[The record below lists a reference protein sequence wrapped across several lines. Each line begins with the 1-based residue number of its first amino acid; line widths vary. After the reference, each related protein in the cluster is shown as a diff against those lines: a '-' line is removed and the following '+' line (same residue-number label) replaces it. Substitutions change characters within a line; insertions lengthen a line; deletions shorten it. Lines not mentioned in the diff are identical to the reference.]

1 MRRMVFKLYNMSKN
15 LKFNNFKT
23 KKNVITRFLI
33 VVSIFFF
40 QHVFA
45 DGTKQVSPGNN
56 NGTVSTNGTA
66 YLVNPDGA
74 SGSSGSYPGSATNTK
89 MRVTIS
95 NFNTEKILSG
105 FMPRTLS
112 TTNTTFVTDA
122 FIRITG
128 PSPSNTVVFQSI
140 IPASGPGAITSY
152 LQAWNGPN
160 LGANPSGYTPFS
172 YTPTANGEYTIELYR
187 STDGGATPVATGG
200 QITFPLF
207 DISVATISGTA
218 PSQTAN
224 VIFGRLW
231 SREWSFVTTNLSS
244 TTTGAAYPNVITS
257 SFDGSFYVHTD
268 DGFKSQVIFRPNFRP
283 LGFQLVMNYWGIA
296 NTGNF
301 ANDSKSRNGT
311 FTAPNTITYP
321 VIPDGYRVFLTSP
334 DVGAFPNGNPGSP
347 AITGGIY
354 GCAPTY
360 YIPYYIDKK
369 GDVAITLDLDGV
381 PGYQPG
387 GADRI
392 LQAYDVPVGNNVMA
406 WDGMNGVTPTPGP
419 VPASFSVSVSV
430 LLLQGRVN
438 VPMIDA
444 ELNTNGFSATAIF
457 PALGNRPLFWDDTGT
472 GSGLAAFGSAGNNN
486 SNLTTGGVKT
496 LNLKSG
502 ILGPTHAWDGSNPT
516 LATPAPLTAG
526 QGSNT
531 INTLEDDYGNGRII
545 NTWFYGA
552 QSESAVRVLSLPGC
566 DNDLDGIN
574 NNLDLDDDNDGI
586 LDTVENNGL
595 TDPLGDHDADG
606 VPNYIDPQF
615 PGFVDTNFDGVDDRY
630 DLDKDGIINQ
640 FDTDA
645 DGDGCADAIEGS
657 EYITLAQIH
666 PLTLASTDP
675 NYNYRGQ
682 IRVIHDGI
690 TVNNNPAQIISTSA
704 ASNGVPQIFNPSGS
718 TNNNNST
725 TNPTNIAGVADN
737 TDGNSDIG
745 QGLGISQSAT
755 FNGCTDSDGDG
766 IPDADDLDD
775 DNDGILDTAECP
787 GVNTVV
793 NGTFDTSLANWI
805 VDPNPATNAKWLF
818 TNGVATNNTDGAVNH
833 TLSQTLTNLDK
844 IPDGILSL
852 TLTVGAQDG
861 SNAANSTA
869 SLDIL
874 LNGVVY
880 ATLNNGTARV
890 IGTNNVTM
898 TLQNGATSNFTSYST
913 ASQPTGYVPQTFT
926 LNTFY
931 TGPATAVLSFRMNA
945 QNDDWSID
953 NVAIPLRVCDL
964 DNDGIPNYLDLDS
977 DGDGCPDALEGSEN
991 VTYRMINPMTAT
1003 SNPGQINVLANGTTT
1018 GTPVQVISTFAA
1030 ARGIPQVVNN
1040 AANNYNVLN
1049 NTTNIV
1055 GAVDNTDGS
1064 SDIGQSIGTALN
1076 AAQQDI
1082 DCRCYK
1088 PANIATT
1095 GLPTTHGITALGRAG
1110 ADNGNWPMKITG
1122 AYTALDAKT
1131 KGFVINR
1138 LTTAQI
1144 NGLASV
1150 RGMMAY
1156 DTDLNC
1162 LKIFDGTVWACYTK
1176 QTCDQY

>member
-1 MRRMVFKLYNMSKN
+1 MHRMVFNFYNMSKH

-23 KKNVITRFLI
+23 KKSVITRFLI

-45 DGTKQVSPGNN
+45 DGTKQVSPGNG
-56 NGTVSTNGTA
+56 NGTATANGTA
-66 YLVNPDGA
+66 YLVNPSGA
-74 SGSSGSYPGSATNTK
+74 AGSYPGSAVNSK
-89 MRVTIS
+89 LKVTVRDHTVE
-95 NFNTEKILSG
+95 NVLSG
-105 FMPRTLS
+105 FMPRTFDNNA
-112 TTNTTFVTDA
+112 TTLVTNA
-122 FIRITG
+122 YVRITN
-128 PSPSNTVVFQSI
+128 PSGTVVFQQLINTATQGNAGFISTY
-140 IPASGPGAITSY
+140 G
-152 LQAWNGPN
+152 QAWNGPN
-160 LGANPSGYTPFS
+160 VTGGYTPFA
-172 YTPTANGEYTIELYR
+172 YDPIVNGEFTIELYR
-187 STDGGATPVATGG
+187 SNDAGATAVTTADGNVTFPYFDVSVATGTG
-200 QITFPLF
+200 Q
-207 DISVATISGTA
+207 AT
-218 PSQTAN
+218 N
-224 VIFGRLW
+224 VINGRLW
-231 SREWSFVTTNLSS
+231 ARNWSFITTNI
-244 TTTGAAYPNVITS
+244 ANANFPNVITS
-257 SFDGSFYVHTD
+257 SFEGDFYVYTN
-268 DGFKSQVIFRPNFRP
+268 DGFKARVDFQDGFKPF
-283 LGFQLVMNYWGIA
+283 GFQLVMNFEGVA
-296 NTGNF
+296 STGNF
-301 ANDSKSRNGT
+301 LADSKSRNGN
-311 FTAPNTITYP
+311 FTAPNTISYP
-321 VIPDGYRVFLTSP
+321 ALPTGYRLFLTTP
-334 DVGAFPNGNPGSP
+334 DSVAFPNGIVGAP
-347 AITGGIY
+347 AITGNIY
-354 GCAPTY
+354 GCPGAY
-360 YIPYYIDKK
+360 FIPYYVDKT
-369 GDVAITLDLDGV
+369 GDVAMTLDLNGV

-387 GADRI
+387 TADVV
-392 LQAYDVPVGNNVMA
+392 LQAFDVPVGNNVMA
-406 WDGMNGVTPTPGP
+406 WNGLNGLGTTAP
-419 VPASFSVSVSV
+419 VNFSASVSV
-430 LLLQGRVN
+430 LLLQGRVSL
-438 VPMIDA
+438 PMIDA
-444 ELNTNGFSATAIF
+444 ELNTNGLSAISLF
-457 PALGNRPLFWDDTGT
+457 PPLGNRPLFWDD
-472 GSGLAAFGSAGNNN
+472 SGVTPFGSS
-486 SNLTTGGVKT
+486 SNANANITTGGSFT
-496 LNLKSG
+496 PNLRSG
-502 ILGPTHAWDGSNPT
+502 IVGPSHAWDGSNPT
-516 LATPAPLTAG
+516 LASPAPLTAN

-531 INTLEDDYGNGRII
+531 TALEDDYGNARII
-545 NTWFYGA
+545 NTWFYGS
-552 QSESAVRVLSLPGC
+552 QVESASRTLSLPGC
-566 DNDLDGIN
+566 DNDFDGIPN
-574 NNLDLDDDNDGI
+574 NTDLDDDNDGI
-586 LDTVENNGL
+586 LDTVENKGL
-595 TDPLGDHDADG
+595 TDPLGDHDGDG

-640 FDTDA
+640 FDADA

-657 EYITLAQIH
+657 EYITLVQIH

-682 IRVIHDGI
+682 IRVIHDGT

-737 TDGNSDIG
+737 TDGSSDIG

-833 TLSQTLTNLDK
+833 TLSQTLTDLDK

-953 NVAIPLRVCDL
+953 NVAIPIRACDA
-964 DNDGIPNYLDLDS
+964 DNDGIPNDLDLDS

-1064 SDIGQSIGTALN
+1064 ADIGQGIGTSLN
-1076 AAQQDI
+1076 AAQQDLE
-1082 DCRCYK
+1082 CRCYK
-1088 PANIATT
+1088 PANTT
-1095 GLPTTHGITALGRAG
+1095 TAGLPSNHGITALGRAG
-1110 ADNGNWPMKITG
+1110 TDNGNWPMKITG
-1122 AYTALDAKT
+1122 AYTVLDAKT
-1131 KGFVINR
+1131 KGLVINR
-1138 LTTAQI
+1138 LTTVQI
-1144 NGLASV
+1144 NGLTAI

-1162 LKIFDGTVWACYTK
+1162 LKIYDGTVWACYTK

>member
-1 MRRMVFKLYNMSKN
+1 MSKH

-33 VVSIFFF
+33 VFSIFFF
-40 QHVFA
+40 QHIFA

-66 YLVNPDGA
+66 YLVNPNA
-74 SGSSGSYPGSATNTK
+74 TTGSSGSYPGSTANTK
-89 MRVTIS
+89 LRVTIT

-112 TTNTTFVTDA
+112 TSNTTFVTDA
-122 FIRITG
+122 YIRITG
-128 PSPSNTVVFQSI
+128 PSPSNAVVFQRL
-140 IPASGPGAITSY
+140 IPASGVGAITSY
-152 LQAWNGPN
+152 EQAYNGPN
-160 LGANPSGYTPFS
+160 LGTNPQGYTPFNF
-172 YTPTANGEYTIELYR
+172 TPAENGEYIVEIYR

-200 QITFPLF
+200 QITLPLF

-218 PSQTAN
+218 PSQTVS
-224 VIFGRLW
+224 VIPGRLW
-231 SREWSFVTTNLSS
+231 SREWSFVTTDLSS
-244 TTTGAAYPNVITS
+244 TSATVAYPNVITS
-257 SFDGSFYVHTD
+257 SFDGSFYVYTN
-268 DGFKSQVIFRPNFRP
+268 DGFKAQVTFRPNFRP

-321 VIPDGYRVFLTSP
+321 VIPDGYRVFLTGP
-334 DVGAFPNGNPGSP
+334 DSVAFPNGVPGNP
-347 AITGGIY
+347 AITGAIY

-360 YIPYYIDKK
+360 YIPYYVDKA

-381 PGYQPG
+381 PGYQSG
-387 GADRI
+387 GVDRI
-392 LQAYDVPVGNNVMA
+392 LQAYDVPVGNNVML
-406 WDGMNGVTPTPGP
+406 WDGMNGASPIPAP
-419 VPASFSVSVSV
+419 VSGSISVSVSV

-444 ELNTNGFSATAIF
+444 ELNTNGFSATSIF
-457 PALGNRPLFWDDTGT
+457 PALGNRPLFWDDTGA
-472 GSGLAAFGSAGNNN
+472 GSGLTAFGSSGNNN
-486 SNLTTGGVKT
+486 SNLTTGGMKT
-496 LNLKSG
+496 PNLKSG
-502 ILGPTHAWDGSNPT
+502 ILGPSHAWDGSNPT
-516 LATPAPLTAG
+516 LVTPAPLTAG

-595 TDPLGDHDADG
+595 TDPLGDHDGDG

-657 EYITLAQIH
+657 EYVTAAQIH
-666 PLTLASTDP
+666 SLTLPVGDA
-675 NYNYRGQ
+675 NYAYRGQ
-682 IRVIHDGI
+682 IKVLANG
-690 TVNNNPAQIISTSA
+690 TATGTPSQVVSTQTGANGVPLLVNPA
-704 ASNGVPQIFNPSGS
+704 ASNNGS
-718 TNNNNST
+718 AVG
-725 TNPTNIAGVADN
+725 IADN
-737 TDGNSDIG
+737 TDGSSDVG
-745 QGLGISQSAT
+745 QGLGISQSVT
-755 FNGCTDSDGDG
+755 FNGCTDTDGDG

-775 DNDGILDTAECP
+775 DNDGIVDTAECP

-793 NGTFDTSLANWI
+793 NGTFDTNITSWTANPSTGGWAWT
-805 VDPNPATNAKWLF
+805 VGGYASN
-818 TNGVATNNTDGAVNH
+818 VANDAVNN

-844 IPDGILSL
+844 IPNGIVSL

-861 SNAANSTA
+861 SNAAGSTA

-880 ATLNNGTARV
+880 ATLNNGTTRDA
-890 IGTNNVTM
+890 TNNVTIS
-898 TLQNGATSNFTSYST
+898 LQNGATSNFTPYST
-913 ASQPTGYVPQTFT
+913 ATQNGYNLQTFT

-931 TGPATAVLSFRMNA
+931 TGPATAVLSFRMNS
-945 QNDDWSID
+945 QNDDWSVD
-953 NVAIPLRVCDL
+953 NVAIPLRICDL

-1003 SNPGQINVLANGTTT
+1003 SNPGQINVLANGTTA
-1018 GTPVQVISTFAA
+1018 GTPAQVISTFAA

-1064 SDIGQSIGTALN
+1064 ADIGQGIGTSLN

-1088 PANIATT
+1088 PANT
-1095 GLPTTHGITALGRAG
+1095 GTAGIPTNHGITALGRAG
-1110 ADNGNWPMKITG
+1110 TDNGNWPMKITG

-1131 KGFVINR
+1131 KGLVVNR
-1138 LTTAQI
+1138 LTTIQI
-1144 NGLASV
+1144 NALAAV

-1162 LKIFDGTVWACYTK
+1162 LKIFDGTAWACYTK

>member
-1 MRRMVFKLYNMSKN
+1 MVFKLYNMSKH

-33 VVSIFFF
+33 VFSIFFF
-40 QHVFA
+40 QHIFA

-66 YLVNPDGA
+66 YLVNPNA
-74 SGSSGSYPGSATNTK
+74 TTGSSGSYPGSTANTK
-89 MRVTIS
+89 LRVTIT

-112 TTNTTFVTDA
+112 TSNTTFVTDA
-122 FIRITG
+122 YIRITG
-128 PSPSNTVVFQSI
+128 PSPSNAVVFQRL
-140 IPASGPGAITSY
+140 IPASGVGAITSY
-152 LQAWNGPN
+152 EQAYNGPN
-160 LGANPSGYTPFS
+160 LGTNPQGYTPFNF
-172 YTPTANGEYTIELYR
+172 TPAENGEYIVEIYR

-200 QITFPLF
+200 QITLPLF
-207 DISVATISGTA
+207 DISVATISGTT
-218 PSQTAN
+218 PSQTVS
-224 VIFGRLW
+224 VIPGRLW
-231 SREWSFVTTNLSS
+231 SREWSFVTTDLSS
-244 TTTGAAYPNVITS
+244 TSATAAYPNVITS
-257 SFDGSFYVHTD
+257 SFDGSFYVYTN
-268 DGFKSQVIFRPNFRP
+268 DGFKAQVTFRPNFRP

-321 VIPDGYRVFLTSP
+321 VIPDGYRVFLTGP
-334 DVGAFPNGNPGSP
+334 DSVAFPNGVPGNP
-347 AITGGIY
+347 AITGAIY

-360 YIPYYIDKK
+360 YIPYYVDKA

-387 GADRI
+387 GIDRI
-392 LQAYDVPVGNNVMA
+392 LQAYDVPVGNNVML
-406 WDGMNGVTPTPGP
+406 WDGMNGASPIPAP
-419 VPASFSVSVSV
+419 VSGNISVSVSV

-444 ELNTNGFSATAIF
+444 ELNTNGFSATSIF
-457 PALGNRPLFWDDTGT
+457 PALGNRPLFWDDTGA
-472 GSGLAAFGSAGNNN
+472 GSGLTAFGSSGNNN
-486 SNLTTGGVKT
+486 SNLTTGGMKT
-496 LNLKSG
+496 PNLKSG
-502 ILGPTHAWDGSNPT
+502 ILGPSHAWDGSNPT
-516 LATPAPLTAG
+516 LVTPAPLTAG

-531 INTLEDDYGNGRII
+531 INTLEDDYGNARII

-595 TDPLGDHDADG
+595 TDPLGDHDGDG

-657 EYITLAQIH
+657 EYVTAAQIH
-666 PLTLASTDP
+666 SLTLPVGDA
-675 NYNYRGQ
+675 NYAYRGQ
-682 IRVIHDGI
+682 IKVLANGTAIG
-690 TVNNNPAQIISTSA
+690 TPSQVVSTQTGANGVPLLVNPA
-704 ASNGVPQIFNPSGS
+704 ASNNGS
-718 TNNNNST
+718 AVG
-725 TNPTNIAGVADN
+725 IADN
-737 TDGNSDIG
+737 TDGSSDVG
-745 QGLGISQSAT
+745 QGLGISQSVT
-755 FNGCTDSDGDG
+755 FNGCTDTDGDG

-793 NGTFDTSLANWI
+793 NGTFDTNITSWTANPSTGGWAWT
-805 VDPNPATNAKWLF
+805 VGGYASN
-818 TNGVATNNTDGAVNH
+818 VANDAVNN

-844 IPDGILSL
+844 IPNGIVSL

-861 SNAANSTA
+861 SNAAGSTA

-880 ATLNNGTARV
+880 ATLNNGTTRDA
-890 IGTNNVTM
+890 TNNVTIS
-898 TLQNGATSNFTSYST
+898 LQNGATSNFTPYST
-913 ASQPTGYVPQTFT
+913 ATQNGYNLQTFT

-931 TGPATAVLSFRMNA
+931 TGPATAVLSFRMNS
-945 QNDDWSID
+945 QNDDWSVD
-953 NVAIPLRVCDL
+953 NVAIPLRICDL

-1003 SNPGQINVLANGTTT
+1003 SNPGQINVLANGTTA
-1018 GTPVQVISTFAA
+1018 GTPAQVISTFAA

-1040 AANNYNVLN
+1040 AANNYNALN

-1064 SDIGQSIGTALN
+1064 ADIGQGVGTSLN
-1076 AAQQDI
+1076 SAQQDV

-1088 PANIATT
+1088 PANT
-1095 GLPTTHGITALGRAG
+1095 GTAGIPTNHGITALGRAG
-1110 ADNGNWPMKITG
+1110 ADNGNWPMKING
-1122 AYTALDAKT
+1122 AYTVLDAKT

-1138 LTTAQI
+1138 LPFSGSPTVPTGIAPA
-1144 NGLASV
+1144 NFV
-1150 RGMMAY
+1150 RGMMVY
-1156 DTDLNC
+1156 DTTNNC
-1162 LKIFDGTVWACYTK
+1162 LKIYDGTVWACYTT